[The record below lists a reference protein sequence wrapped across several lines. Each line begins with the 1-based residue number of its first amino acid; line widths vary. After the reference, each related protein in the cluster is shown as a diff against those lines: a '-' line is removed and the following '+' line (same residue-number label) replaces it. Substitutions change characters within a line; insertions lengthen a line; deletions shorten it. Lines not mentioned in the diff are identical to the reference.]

1 MFKEI
6 SYSEAKDF
14 LLPRHYSGR
23 IPSISYAFGY
33 FSENKLLAVCT
44 FGKPASNA
52 LCKGVCGEEYSDK
65 VFELNRL
72 CRVENINI
80 QLSKFVAYCLKQL
93 KPLDLIIISYSDTAM
108 NHSGYIYQA
117 TNWIYTGKTKKRT
130 DKYTE
135 GNKHSRHYDKNVSD
149 EIRKVRSSKHRYIYF
164 ACNRRLKKILLNCLN
179 YNVEEYPKE
188 ENKNYTLGD
197 FLKPELIYK

>member
-117 TNWIYTGKTKKRT
+117 TNWIYTGKTKK
-130 DKYTE
+130 
-135 GNKHSRHYDKNVSD
+135 KN
-149 EIRKVRSSKHRYIYF
+149 
-164 ACNRRLKKILLNCLN
+164 
-179 YNVEEYPKE
+179 
-188 ENKNYTLGD
+188 
-197 FLKPELIYK
+197 